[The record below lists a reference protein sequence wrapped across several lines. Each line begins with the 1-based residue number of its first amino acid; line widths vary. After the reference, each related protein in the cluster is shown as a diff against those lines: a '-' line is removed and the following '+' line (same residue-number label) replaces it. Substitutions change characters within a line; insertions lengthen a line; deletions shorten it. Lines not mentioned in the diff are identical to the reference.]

1 MSASRRSRNPQPPAP
16 QNRDG
21 QITQSV
27 EVHQSWQGP
36 LPDPHSLEAF
46 RQIVPDAPE
55 RIIRQWELEAGHRRE
70 YEMTG
75 LKGAIER
82 DRVGQGAAIVFA
94 LAALAVGV
102 VALFLGYPAVAS
114 LVVGTT
120 VVSVVGAFLYQRKK

>member
-1 MSASRRSRNPQPPAP
+1 MHPQVQVA
-16 QNRDG
+16 
-21 QITQSV
+21 V
-27 EVHQSWQGP
+27 HHQSWEGP
-36 LPDPHSLEAF
+36 LPPPATLEAF
-46 RQIVPDAPE
+46 RDIVPDAPE
-55 RIIRQWELEAGHRRE
+55 RIIRQWELESDHRRQ

-75 LKGAIER
+75 LQGAIER

-102 VALFLGYPAVAS
+102 VALVYGHPAVAS